1 MYLIGLLH
9 LRVCHYV
16 FFLAVVH
23 MEVVEMFLCT
33 SALYLDRWWI

>member
-1 MYLIGLLH
+1 MF
-9 LRVCHYV
+9 

-23 MEVVEMFLCT
+23 KEVVEMFLCT